1 MKGGMGLK
9 IIISNR
15 STVPIY
21 EQIKLQIMEA
31 ILSDE
36 LKEDT
41 QLPSIRQLAKDL
53 KVSVIT
59 TTRAYKDLEEEGYV
73 VNVQGKGCYVL
84 PKNQE
89 LVYEKLLGSLEEL
102 IFESLD
108 LKDKMALSDQQYM
121 DIIHTLMEARK
132 NDERN

>member
-1 MKGGMGLK
+1 MK

-21 EQIKLQIMEA
+21 EQIKVQIIDA

-36 LKEDT
+36 LKEDM
-41 QLPSIRQLAKDL
+41 QLPSIRQLAKEL

-84 PKNQE
+84 PKNKE
-89 LVYEKLLGSLEEL
+89 LVYEKLLGTLEEH

-108 LKDKMALSDQQYM
+108 LKEKMELSDREFIE
-121 DIIHTLMEARK
+121 IIHTLMEAKR
-132 NDERN
+132 NDKSD

>member
-1 MKGGMGLK
+1 LK

-21 EQIKLQIMEA
+21 EQIKVQIIDA

-36 LKEDT
+36 LKEDM
-41 QLPSIRQLAKDL
+41 QLPSIRQLAKEL

-84 PKNQE
+84 PKNKE
-89 LVYEKLLGSLEEL
+89 LVYEKLLGTLEEH

-108 LKDKMALSDQQYM
+108 LKEKMELSDQEFIE
-121 DIIHTLMEARK
+121 IIHTLMEAKR
-132 NDERN
+132 NDKSD

>member
-1 MKGGMGLK
+1 MR

-21 EQIKLQIMEA
+21 EQIKLQIIDA

-36 LKEDT
+36 LREDT
-41 QLPSIRQLAKDL
+41 QLPSIRQLAKEL

-89 LVYEKLLGSLEEL
+89 LVYEKLLGNMENL
-102 IFESLD
+102 IFEALALKEKMNLD
-108 LKDKMALSDQQYM
+108 DREFME
-121 DIIHTLMEARK
+121 IIQTLLEAEK
-132 NDERN
+132 NE

>member
-1 MKGGMGLK
+1 MR

-15 STVPIY
+15 SIVPIY
-21 EQIKLQIMEA
+21 EQIKMQIIEA

-36 LKEDT
+36 LREDT
-41 QLPSIRQLAKDL
+41 QLPSIRQLAKEL

-89 LVYEKLLGSLEEL
+89 LVYEKLMGNMEEL
-102 IFESLD
+102 IFEALALKEKMNLD
-108 LKDKMALSDQQYM
+108 DREFME
-121 DIIHTLMEARK
+121 IIQTLLEAEK
-132 NDERN
+132 NE

>member
-1 MKGGMGLK
+1 MK

-21 EQIKLQIMEA
+21 EQIKVQIIDA

-36 LKEDT
+36 LKEDM
-41 QLPSIRQLAKDL
+41 QLPSIRQLAKEL

-84 PKNQE
+84 PKNKE
-89 LVYEKLLGSLEEL
+89 LVYEKLLGTLEEH

-108 LKDKMALSDQQYM
+108 LKEKMELSDREFIE
-121 DIIHTLMEARK
+121 IIHTLMEANR
-132 NDERN
+132 NDKSD

>member
-1 MKGGMGLK
+1 MR

-21 EQIKLQIMEA
+21 EQIKIQIIEA

-36 LKEDT
+36 LREDT
-41 QLPSIRQLAKDL
+41 QLPSIRQLAKEL

-89 LVYEKLLGSLEEL
+89 LVYEKLMGNMENL
-102 IFESLD
+102 IFEALALKEKMNLD
-108 LKDKMALSDQQYM
+108 DREFME
-121 DIIHTLMEARK
+121 IIQTLLEAEK
-132 NDERN
+132 NE

>member
-1 MKGGMGLK
+1 MR

-21 EQIKLQIMEA
+21 EQIKLQIIDA

-36 LKEDT
+36 LREDT
-41 QLPSIRQLAKDL
+41 QLPSIRQLAKEL

-73 VNVQGKGCYVL
+73 VNIQGKGCYVL

-89 LVYEKLLGSLEEL
+89 LVYEKLLGNMENL
-102 IFESLD
+102 IFEALALKEKMNLD
-108 LKDKMALSDQQYM
+108 DREFME
-121 DIIHTLMEARK
+121 IIQTLLEAEK
-132 NDERN
+132 NE

>member
-1 MKGGMGLK
+1 MR

-21 EQIKLQIMEA
+21 EQIKLQIIDA

-36 LKEDT
+36 LREDT
-41 QLPSIRQLAKDL
+41 QLPSIRQLAKEL

-59 TTRAYKDLEEEGYV
+59 TTRAYKDLEVEGYV

-89 LVYEKLLGSLEEL
+89 LVYEKLMGNMENL
-102 IFESLD
+102 IFEALVLKEKMNLD
-108 LKDKMALSDQQYM
+108 DTEFME
-121 DIIHTLMEARK
+121 IIQTLLEAEK
-132 NDERN
+132 NE

>member
-1 MKGGMGLK
+1 MR

-21 EQIKLQIMEA
+21 EQIKIQIIEA

-36 LKEDT
+36 LREDT
-41 QLPSIRQLAKDL
+41 QLPSIRQLAKEL

-89 LVYEKLLGSLEEL
+89 LVYEKLMGNMEEL
-102 IFESLD
+102 IFEALALKEKMNLD
-108 LKDKMALSDQQYM
+108 DREFME
-121 DIIHTLMEARK
+121 IIQTLLEAEK
-132 NDERN
+132 NE

>member
-1 MKGGMGLK
+1 MR

-21 EQIKLQIMEA
+21 EQIKLQIIDA

-36 LKEDT
+36 LREDT
-41 QLPSIRQLAKDL
+41 QLPSIRQLAKEL

-89 LVYEKLLGSLEEL
+89 LVYEKLMGNMENL
-102 IFESLD
+102 IFEALALKEKMNLD
-108 LKDKMALSDQQYM
+108 DTEFME
-121 DIIHTLMEARK
+121 IIQTLMEAEK
-132 NDERN
+132 NE

>member
-1 MKGGMGLK
+1 MR

-21 EQIKLQIMEA
+21 EQIKIQIIEA

-36 LKEDT
+36 LREDT
-41 QLPSIRQLAKDL
+41 QLSSIRQLAKEL

-89 LVYEKLLGSLEEL
+89 LVYEKLMGNMENL
-102 IFESLD
+102 IFEALALKEKMNLD
-108 LKDKMALSDQQYM
+108 DREFME
-121 DIIHTLMEARK
+121 IIQTLLEAEK
-132 NDERN
+132 NE

>member
-1 MKGGMGLK
+1 MR

-21 EQIKLQIMEA
+21 EQIKSQIMEA

-73 VNVQGKGCYVL
+73 VNVQGKGCFVL

-89 LVYEKLLGSLEEL
+89 LVYEKLLGNLEDLLFEALEL
-102 IFESLD
+102 KE
-108 LKDKMALSDQQYM
+108 KMGLGEEAFM
-121 DIIHTLMEARK
+121 EIVHTVMEAKK
-132 NDERN
+132 NE

>member
-1 MKGGMGLK
+1 MR

-15 STVPIY
+15 SIVPIY
-21 EQIKLQIMEA
+21 EQIKIQIIEA

-36 LKEDT
+36 LREDT
-41 QLPSIRQLAKDL
+41 QLPSIRQLAKEL

-89 LVYEKLLGSLEEL
+89 LVYEKLMGNMEEL
-102 IFESLD
+102 IFEALALKEKMNLD
-108 LKDKMALSDQQYM
+108 DREFME
-121 DIIHTLMEARK
+121 IIQTLLEAEK
-132 NDERN
+132 NE

>member
-1 MKGGMGLK
+1 MR

-21 EQIKLQIMEA
+21 EQIKLQLIDA

-36 LKEDT
+36 LREDT
-41 QLPSIRQLAKDL
+41 QLPSIRQLAKEL

-89 LVYEKLLGSLEEL
+89 LVYEKLMGNMENL
-102 IFESLD
+102 IFEALVLKEKMNLD
-108 LKDKMALSDQQYM
+108 DTEFME
-121 DIIHTLMEARK
+121 IIQTLMEAEK
-132 NDERN
+132 NE

>member
-1 MKGGMGLK
+1 MR

-21 EQIKLQIMEA
+21 EQIKIQIIEA

-36 LKEDT
+36 LREDT
-41 QLPSIRQLAKDL
+41 QLPSIRQLAKEL

-89 LVYEKLLGSLEEL
+89 LVYEKLMGNMENL
-102 IFESLD
+102 IFEALVLKEKMNLD
-108 LKDKMALSDQQYM
+108 DTEFME
-121 DIIHTLMEARK
+121 IIQTLLEAEK
-132 NDERN
+132 NE

>member
-1 MKGGMGLK
+1 MR

-21 EQIKLQIMEA
+21 EQIKIQIIEA

-36 LKEDT
+36 LREDT
-41 QLPSIRQLAKDL
+41 QLPSIRQLAKEL

-89 LVYEKLLGSLEEL
+89 LVYEKLMGNMENL
-102 IFESLD
+102 IFEALALKEKMSLD
-108 LKDKMALSDQQYM
+108 DREFME
-121 DIIHTLMEARK
+121 IIQTLLEAEK
-132 NDERN
+132 NE

>member
-1 MKGGMGLK
+1 MR

-21 EQIKLQIMEA
+21 EQIKIQIIEA

-36 LKEDT
+36 LREDT
-41 QLPSIRQLAKDL
+41 QLPSIRQLAKEL

-89 LVYEKLLGSLEEL
+89 LVYEKLMGNMENL
-102 IFESLD
+102 IFEALALKEKMSLD
-108 LKDKMALSDQQYM
+108 GREFME
-121 DIIHTLMEARK
+121 IIQTLLEAEK
-132 NDERN
+132 NE

>member
-1 MKGGMGLK
+1 MR

-21 EQIKLQIMEA
+21 EQIKIQIIEA

-36 LKEDT
+36 LREDT
-41 QLPSIRQLAKDL
+41 QLPSIRQLAKEL

-89 LVYEKLLGSLEEL
+89 LVYEKLMGNMEEL
-102 IFESLD
+102 IFEALALKEKMNLD
-108 LKDKMALSDQQYM
+108 DREFME
-121 DIIHTLMEARK
+121 IIQTLLEAEK
-132 NDERN
+132 N

>member
-1 MKGGMGLK
+1 MR

-21 EQIKLQIMEA
+21 EQIKLQIIGA

-36 LKEDT
+36 LREDT
-41 QLPSIRQLAKDL
+41 QLPSIRQLAKEL

-89 LVYEKLLGSLEEL
+89 LVYEKLMGNMENL
-102 IFESLD
+102 IFEALALKEKMNLD
-108 LKDKMALSDQQYM
+108 DTEFME
-121 DIIHTLMEARK
+121 IIQTLMEAEK
-132 NDERN
+132 NE

>member
-1 MKGGMGLK
+1 MR

-21 EQIKLQIMEA
+21 EQIKIQIIEA

-36 LKEDT
+36 LREDT
-41 QLPSIRQLAKDL
+41 QLPSIRQLAKEL

-89 LVYEKLLGSLEEL
+89 LVYEKLMGNMENL
-102 IFESLD
+102 IFEALVLKEKMNLD
-108 LKDKMALSDQQYM
+108 DTEFME
-121 DIIHTLMEARK
+121 IIQTLMEAEK
-132 NDERN
+132 NE

>member
-1 MKGGMGLK
+1 MR

-21 EQIKLQIMEA
+21 EQIKIQIIDA

-36 LKEDT
+36 LREDT
-41 QLPSIRQLAKDL
+41 QLPSIRQLAKEL

-89 LVYEKLLGSLEEL
+89 LVYEKLMGNMENL
-102 IFESLD
+102 IFEALALKEKMNLD
-108 LKDKMALSDQQYM
+108 DREFME
-121 DIIHTLMEARK
+121 IIQTLMEAEK
-132 NDERN
+132 NE

>member
-1 MKGGMGLK
+1 MR

-21 EQIKLQIMEA
+21 EQIKIQIIEA

-36 LKEDT
+36 LREDT
-41 QLPSIRQLAKDL
+41 QLPSIRQLAKEL

-73 VNVQGKGCYVL
+73 VNIQGKGCYVL

-89 LVYEKLLGSLEEL
+89 LVYEKLMGNMEEL
-102 IFESLD
+102 IFEALALKEKMNLD
-108 LKDKMALSDQQYM
+108 DREFME
-121 DIIHTLMEARK
+121 IIQTLLEAEK
-132 NDERN
+132 NE

>member
-1 MKGGMGLK
+1 VYIVKGGEALR

-21 EQIKLQIMEA
+21 EQIKLQIIDA

-36 LKEDT
+36 LREDT
-41 QLPSIRQLAKDL
+41 QLPSIRQLAKEL

-89 LVYEKLLGSLEEL
+89 LVYEKLMGNMENL
-102 IFESLD
+102 IFEALALKEKMNLD
-108 LKDKMALSDQQYM
+108 DTEFME
-121 DIIHTLMEARK
+121 IIQTLMEAEK
-132 NDERN
+132 NE

>member
-1 MKGGMGLK
+1 MR

-21 EQIKLQIMEA
+21 EQIKLQLIDA

-36 LKEDT
+36 LREDT
-41 QLPSIRQLAKDL
+41 QLPSIRQLAKEL

-89 LVYEKLLGSLEEL
+89 LVYEKLMGNMENL
-102 IFESLD
+102 IFEALALKEKMNLD
-108 LKDKMALSDQQYM
+108 DTEFME
-121 DIIHTLMEARK
+121 IIQTLMEAEK
-132 NDERN
+132 NE

>member
-1 MKGGMGLK
+1 MR

-21 EQIKLQIMEA
+21 EQIKLQIIDA

-36 LKEDT
+36 LREDT
-41 QLPSIRQLAKDL
+41 QLPSIRQLAKEL

-89 LVYEKLLGSLEEL
+89 LVYEKLMGNMENL
-102 IFESLD
+102 IFEALVLKEKMNLD
-108 LKDKMALSDQQYM
+108 DREFME
-121 DIIHTLMEARK
+121 IIQTLLEAEK
-132 NDERN
+132 NE

>member
-1 MKGGMGLK
+1 MK

-21 EQIKLQIMEA
+21 EQIKVQIIDA

-36 LKEDT
+36 LKEDM
-41 QLPSIRQLAKDL
+41 QLPSIRQLAKEL

-84 PKNQE
+84 PKNKE
-89 LVYEKLLGSLEEL
+89 LVYEKLLGTLEEH

-108 LKDKMALSDQQYM
+108 LKEKMELSDQEFIE
-121 DIIHTLMEARK
+121 IIHTLMEAKR
-132 NDERN
+132 NDKSD

>member
-1 MKGGMGLK
+1 MRGGVALR

-21 EQIKLQIMEA
+21 EQIKIQIIEA

-36 LKEDT
+36 LREDT
-41 QLPSIRQLAKDL
+41 QLPSIRQLAKEL

-89 LVYEKLLGSLEEL
+89 LVYEKLMGNMEEL
-102 IFESLD
+102 IFEALALKEKMNLD
-108 LKDKMALSDQQYM
+108 DREFME
-121 DIIHTLMEARK
+121 IIQTLLEAEK
-132 NDERN
+132 NE

>member
-1 MKGGMGLK
+1 MR

-21 EQIKLQIMEA
+21 EQIKIQIIEA

-36 LKEDT
+36 LREDT
-41 QLPSIRQLAKDL
+41 QLPSIRQLAKEL

-89 LVYEKLLGSLEEL
+89 LVYEKLMGNMENL
-102 IFESLD
+102 IFEALALKEKMNLD
-108 LKDKMALSDQQYM
+108 DTEFME
-121 DIIHTLMEARK
+121 IIQTLVEAEK
-132 NDERN
+132 NE

>member
-1 MKGGMGLK
+1 MR

-21 EQIKLQIMEA
+21 EQIKMQIIEA

-36 LKEDT
+36 LREDT
-41 QLPSIRQLAKDL
+41 QLPSIRQLAKEL

-89 LVYEKLLGSLEEL
+89 LVYEKLMGNMENL
-102 IFESLD
+102 IFEALALKEKMSLD
-108 LKDKMALSDQQYM
+108 DREFME
-121 DIIHTLMEARK
+121 IIQTLLEAEK
-132 NDERN
+132 NE

>member
-1 MKGGMGLK
+1 MR

-21 EQIKLQIMEA
+21 EQIKLQIIDA

-36 LKEDT
+36 LREDT
-41 QLPSIRQLAKDL
+41 QLPSIRQLAKEL

-89 LVYEKLLGSLEEL
+89 LVYEKLMGNMENL
-102 IFESLD
+102 IFEALALKEKMNLD
-108 LKDKMALSDQQYM
+108 DREFME
-121 DIIHTLMEARK
+121 IIQTLLEAEK
-132 NDERN
+132 NE

>member
-1 MKGGMGLK
+1 MR

-21 EQIKLQIMEA
+21 EQIKLQIIDA

-36 LKEDT
+36 LREDT
-41 QLPSIRQLAKDL
+41 QLPSIRQLAKEL

-89 LVYEKLLGSLEEL
+89 LVYEKLMGNMENL
-102 IFESLD
+102 IFE
-108 LKDKMALSDQQYM
+108 A
-121 DIIHTLMEARK
+121 
-132 NDERN
+132 

>member
-1 MKGGMGLK
+1 MR

-21 EQIKLQIMEA
+21 EQIKIQIIEA

-36 LKEDT
+36 LREDT
-41 QLPSIRQLAKDL
+41 QLPSIRQLAKEL

-59 TTRAYKDLEEEGYV
+59 TTRAYRDLEEEGYV

-89 LVYEKLLGSLEEL
+89 LVYEKLMGNMEEL
-102 IFESLD
+102 IFEALALKEKMNLD
-108 LKDKMALSDQQYM
+108 DREFME
-121 DIIHTLMEARK
+121 IIQTLLEAEK
-132 NDERN
+132 NE

>member
-1 MKGGMGLK
+1 MRGGEAMR

-21 EQIKLQIMEA
+21 EQIKLQIIDA

-36 LKEDT
+36 LREDT
-41 QLPSIRQLAKDL
+41 QLPSIRQLAKEL

-89 LVYEKLLGSLEEL
+89 LVYEKLMGNMENL
-102 IFESLD
+102 IFEALALKEKMNLD
-108 LKDKMALSDQQYM
+108 DREFME
-121 DIIHTLMEARK
+121 IIQTLLEAEK
-132 NDERN
+132 NE